1 MQGFN
6 MTNKIFWIEGE
17 NAQMIAAYK
26 QAQAKFKYCWR
37 ELSWES
43 RRIIPALD
51 FSYAKIAFAQEQN
64 GDNKIEH
71 MWVGDLYFD
80 GDTIYGELLNEP
92 NELTN
97 IQQGDRVA
105 VPLEQLSDW
114 LFLSEGKPYGG
125 FSIQAMRANMGPD
138 ERNQH
143 DEAWGIDFGD
153 PENIE
158 YVLGQS
164 ESPQH
169 LQEHP
174 MSINMQQ
181 SLREFLHE
189 HPAEITN
196 QSDDGMTLLHRETIA
211 GNASS
216 VKILLESGADKSI
229 KDTKGKTA
237 LDYAKQ
243 LDWQYIIPLLA

>member
-1 MQGFN
+1 MA
-6 MTNKIFWIEGE
+6 NKIFWVDGE
-17 NAQMIAAYK
+17 NPQMIAAYE

-43 RRIIPALD
+43 RRIVPALD
-51 FSYAKIAFAQEQN
+51 FAYAKIAFSQEQS

-97 IQQGDRVA
+97 IEQGDRVM

-114 LFLSEGKPYGG
+114 LFLCQGKPYGG
-125 FSIQAMRANMGPD
+125 FSIQAMRANMDQD
-138 ERNQH
+138 ERTQH

-158 YVLGQS
+158 YVHGQADN
-164 ESPQH
+164 PQN

-181 SLREFLHE
+181 SLREFLQQ
-189 HPAEITN
+189 HPTEITN
-196 QSDDGMTLLHRETIA
+196 QSEDGMTFLHRETIA

-216 VKILLESGADKSI
+216 VKILLEFGADKSI
-229 KDTKGKTA
+229 KDAKGKAA

-243 LDWQYIIPLLA
+243 LDWQHIVPLLV